1 METSQMDEL
10 CFPQLF
16 NKSCRKP
23 TPAPL
28 DVLLANILLSFIALI
43 TAALN
48 LLVIISISH
57 FRQLHSPTNL
67 LILSL
72 AVSDFLVGL
81 ILMPVKILLTETC
94 WYLGDLL
101 CALYSIV
108 TFIIT
113 SSTVGNMVLISID
126 RYFAI
131 CDPLHYTIR
140 VTLNRTQICICLCWI
155 CSVIYNCLILKDFL
169 RQPDLQ
175 NYCHGECVVVI
186 DNITGAVDLV
196 VNFISPITVI
206 IVLYMRVFVVAVSQA
221 RAMRSHVVAVTMQ
234 RSVGATVKK
243 SEMKA
248 ARTLGVVVLVF
259 LICFFPYYAPSL
271 IGEDIENS
279 SSTSPIVVWLLYFN
293 SCLNP
298 LIYAS
303 LYPWFRKS
311 IKLIVTLKILKSYS
325 CDSKIL

>member
-16 NKSCRKP
+16 NRSCRKP
-23 TPAPL
+23 TPAQS
-28 DVLLANILLSFIALI
+28 DVLLAYILISFIALI

-57 FRQLHSPTNL
+57 FRQLHTPTNL

-81 ILMPVKILLTETC
+81 IFMPVAIILTEAC
-94 WYLGDLL
+94 WYFGDLI
-101 CALYSIV
+101 CALYLIV

-131 CDPLHYTIR
+131 CDPLHYTTR
-140 VTLNRTQICICLCWI
+140 VTLNRTKICICLCWI

-169 RQPDLQ
+169 RQPDSHHS
-175 NYCHGECVVVI
+175 CHGECVAVI
-186 DNITGAVDLV
+186 DNITGAVDFV
-196 VNFISPITVI
+196 VTFIAPITVI

-221 RAMRSHVVAVTMQ
+221 RAVRSHVIAVTMQ
-234 RSVGATVKK
+234 RSVGATAKK

-259 LICFFPYYAPSL
+259 LICFFPYYTPSL
-271 IGEDIENS
+271 IGEDIETG
-279 SSTSPIVVWLLYFN
+279 SSTSIVIWLLYFN
-293 SCLNP
+293 SFLNP

-303 LYPWFRKS
+303 LYPWFRIS
-311 IKLIVTLKILKSYS
+311 IKLIVTLKILKPCSS
-325 CDSKIL
+325 DSKILY